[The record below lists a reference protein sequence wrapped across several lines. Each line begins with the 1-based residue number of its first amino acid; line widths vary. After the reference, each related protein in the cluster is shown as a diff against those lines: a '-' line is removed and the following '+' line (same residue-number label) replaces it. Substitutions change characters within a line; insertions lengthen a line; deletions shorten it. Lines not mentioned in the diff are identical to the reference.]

1 MSDTILRKAHMS
13 AVREVSSL
21 NAKIRRLEA
30 GMIVA
35 QCMNQYLAARVE
47 LFSKPYKMD
56 RAIVGLGQAA
66 IDAENEDD
74 MNLAIGGLQQL
85 LKQARLFT
93 LEAMKEIAGEL
104 GEKYENATGVEGV
117 KIIHQV
123 LQRVDDKMAAYKEE
137 MTRQLGLSPEDMEQI
152 RREIEEK
159 FGRPG
164 DSE

>member
-30 GMIVA
+30 GMLVA

-66 IDAENEDD
+66 IDAQSEDD
-74 MNLAIGGLQQL
+74 MNLAIGALQEM
-85 LKQARLFT
+85 LKQAHRFT
-93 LEAMKEIAGEL
+93 VEAMKEVAGEL

-117 KIIHQV
+117 EIIHQV
-123 LQRVDDKMAAYKEE
+123 LKRVDEKMASYKQQ
-137 MTRQLGLSPEDMEQI
+137 MTQKLGLSPEDMEQI

>member
-21 NAKIRRLEA
+21 NSKIRRLEA

-47 LFSKPYKMD
+47 LFGKPYKMD

-74 MNLAIGGLQQL
+74 MNLAIGGLQQM
-85 LKQARLFT
+85 LKQAHLFT

-137 MTRQLGLSPEDMEQI
+137 MTRQLGLSPEEMEEL

-164 DSE
+164 DSK

>member
-21 NAKIRRLEA
+21 NSKIRRLEA
-30 GMIVA
+30 GLLVA

-56 RAIVGLGQAA
+56 LAILRLGQAA

-74 MNLAIGGLQQL
+74 MNLAIGGLQQM
-85 LKQARLFT
+85 LKQARQFT
-93 LEAMKEIAGEL
+93 LEATQEIAGEL
-104 GEKYENATGVEGV
+104 GEKYDKATGVEGAE
-117 KIIHQV
+117 IIHQV
-123 LQRVDDKMAAYKEE
+123 LQRVDEKMAAYKEE
-137 MTRQLGLSPEDMEQI
+137 MTRQLGLSPEEMEEL

-159 FGRPG
+159 FGRPE
-164 DSE
+164 DSK